1 MEIEFKKADITDAEI
16 LIEIYNSA
24 FYSDFIKYGECPAY
38 GRTKEQMEQSIRE
51 FPKFLIMCDTKP
63 VGCISCKEMETGIYE
78 VGCLCVIPEFQGKG
92 IGTAAMQFAKSH
104 FKDWKR
110 FTLITPVDKKQNVRF
125 YTEKCGFKIQ
135 STEMDGN
142 VKVVRFVLERRMT
155 SHIA

>member
-1 MEIEFKKADITDAEI
+1 MEIEFREADITDAEI

-78 VGCLCVIPEFQGKG
+78 IGCLCVIPEFQGKG

-110 FTLITPVDKKQNVRF
+110 FTLITPVDKEQNVRF

-155 SHIA
+155 SHIS

>member
-1 MEIEFKKADITDAEI
+1 MEIEFREADITDVEI

-63 VGCISCKEMETGIYE
+63 VGCISCKEMETGLYE

-110 FTLITPVDKKQNVRF
+110 FTLITPVDKEQNVRF

-142 VKVVRFVLERRMT
+142 VKVVRFVLERRN
-155 SHIA
+155 